1 MFARLATTASLAA
14 CSLISSGPAVHAN
27 TDSTYE
33 VFQDPHFQN
42 GLILL
47 DPALGKLVPYG
58 NTPALNEGA
67 EPAWKLAQWSSN
79 HPIDASKYTILDD
92 GAISYVNPGK
102 TLIMGKVGT
111 ENADLTMSVEGLVEY
126 KDLGR
131 TARKEGEAWP
141 HILVEQS
148 IENVPRLPELSAL
161 KFSVEAKLN
170 SVKHLK
176 TPDYNPNLH
185 SAIFLCYM
193 TVQDVNPD
201 SASFNQCVWFC
212 IPIYD
217 DRHRVPPEYMA
228 KDVGKSDATGMFI
241 YTLPGSEYTKDSAHD
256 KRWIKLERD
265 ILPLILDSLKMAWD
279 RGYLQGN
286 RDLADYSIKTFAIG
300 WETPGTFNA
309 EAQIRNLSLKATR
322 AESPVTAQQAQQ
334 TPSPNPQ

>member
-1 MFARLATTASLAA
+1 LFLSTGIASDTTF
-14 CSLISSGPAVHAN
+14 
-27 TDSTYE
+27 E
-33 VFQDPHFQN
+33 VFKDPHFQN

-58 NTPALNEGA
+58 KTRAIDDKA

-79 HPIDASKYTILDD
+79 YPIEESKFTMLED

-102 TLIMGKVGT
+102 TVIMGLVDT
-111 ENADLTMSVEGLVEY
+111 ENADLTMGVKGLVEY
-126 KDLGR
+126 KDWGR

-148 IENVPRLPELSAL
+148 IENVPRLPELSSL
-161 KFSVEAKLN
+161 VFSVDARLK

-176 TPDYNPNLH
+176 TPDYNVNLH

-193 TVQDVNPD
+193 TVQDVNPE

-241 YTLPGSEYTKDSAHD
+241 YTLPGSVYTKDSAHD
-256 KRWIKLERD
+256 KKWIRLEKD
-265 ILPLILDSLKMAWD
+265 ILPLIYDSLKMAWD
-279 RGYLQGN
+279 RGYLKGN
-286 RDLADYSIKTFAIG
+286 RQFSDYSIKTFAIG
-300 WETPGTFNA
+300 WEIPGTFNA
-309 EAQIRNLSLKATR
+309 EAQIKNLSLKATR
-322 AESPVTAQQAQQ
+322 APLATTAQQ
-334 TPSPNPQ
+334 N